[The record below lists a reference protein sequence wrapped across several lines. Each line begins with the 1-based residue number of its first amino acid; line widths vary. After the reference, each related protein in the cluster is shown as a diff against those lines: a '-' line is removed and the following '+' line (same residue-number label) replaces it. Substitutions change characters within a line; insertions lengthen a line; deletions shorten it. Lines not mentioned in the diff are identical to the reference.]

1 MSNAKRRR
9 LIGVPAQV
17 ALSAVALYLI
27 GLPYPLALGAWVSI
41 TAVIPYLGAWLG
53 AVPAVLVAFSISPT
67 EVVLTALVFLA
78 IQQLEG
84 NFLTP
89 RIQGQAIE
97 VPSNEHT
104 CNNNPNTDLDGTVV
118 CESKASSRVETPDP
132 ELT

>member
-1 MSNAKRRR
+1 MTARNT
-9 LIGVPAQV
+9 IGDPGRTR
-17 ALSAVALYLI
+17 
-27 GLPYPLALGAWVSI
+27 GLLDF
-41 TAVIPYLGAWLG
+41 TDR
-53 AVPAVLVAFSISPT
+53 
-67 EVVLTALVFLA
+67 VVLTALVFLA
-78 IQQLEG
+78 IQLEG